1 MSKFLGPIHFWVYN
15 KVQLQHEIVADMIA
29 CCGETASEYRHQL
42 DQRYGISETRPLETV
57 IDENN
62 IHGWLQANV
71 TREEYKLADCVTALV
86 NDNPDNLSAIKA
98 IFAEKGRRLSQ
109 NQLTAVTAYKI
120 LSDSL
125 LDGMPCDH
133 ANALIE
139 EHDERVIWKRN
150 TCVHSQYWHEV
161 GGDIDHYY
169 ALREA
174 LINGFLENSDYCY
187 EKTDDVTN
195 VIRRKNQ

>member
-71 TREEYKLADCVTALV
+71 TREEYKLADCVTTLV
-86 NDNPDNLSAIKA
+86 NDNPDNLSAIEA